1 MSMLLISHIIIA
13 LTGIGITTILLISPS
28 KRKLNLSGL
37 FLAGTLGT
45 GTILVISSP
54 AHMLQSCVM
63 GILYTAFV
71 VGGIAIARK
80 RLAKESSS

>member
-1 MSMLLISHIIIA
+1 MSLFLIAHIIIA
-13 LTGIGITTILLISPS
+13 LTGIGVTSILLFSPS
-28 KRKLNLSGL
+28 QRKLKVSAVL
-37 FLAGTLGT
+37 LAGTLTT

-71 VGGIAIARK
+71 IGGIAVARK
-80 RLAKESSS
+80 RMAKQQAS

>member
-1 MSMLLISHIIIA
+1 V
-13 LTGIGITTILLISPS
+13 
-28 KRKLNLSGL
+28 
-37 FLAGTLGT
+37 FLAGTIGT

-71 VGGIAIARK
+71 VGGIVIAKK
-80 RLAKESSS
+80 RLAKEHLSE

>member
-1 MSMLLISHIIIA
+1 MSILLVFHIIIA
-13 LTGIGITTILLISPS
+13 LTGIGITTVLLFSPS

-37 FLAGTLGT
+37 FLAGTLAT

-54 AHMLQSCVM
+54 AHMLQSCIM

-71 VGGIAIARK
+71 IGGIAIARK
-80 RLAKESSS
+80 KLAKEQTS

>member
-1 MSMLLISHIIIA
+1 MISHIIIA
-13 LTGIGITTILLISPS
+13 LTGIAVTTILLFKPS
-28 KRKLNLSGL
+28 DKKLTASYLL
-37 FLAGTLGT
+37 LAGTLGT

-71 VGGIAIARK
+71 VGGIAIAKRK
-80 RLAKESSS
+80 LAKVHVSE